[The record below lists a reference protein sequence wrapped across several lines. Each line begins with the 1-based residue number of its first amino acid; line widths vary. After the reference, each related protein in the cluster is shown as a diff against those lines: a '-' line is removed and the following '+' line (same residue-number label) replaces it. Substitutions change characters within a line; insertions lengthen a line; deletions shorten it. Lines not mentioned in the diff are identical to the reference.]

1 MGASDFLSKPFDA
14 TETLLRIRN
23 LLLTHLLQR
32 ELQRQN
38 ASLEQRVRTRTR
50 QLDEARIEA
59 VERLA
64 RAVEYRDD
72 STGQHTRRVGET
84 AALIAQQ
91 LGLTDELVE
100 RIRRAAP
107 LHDVGKIGIPDAIL
121 LKPGK
126 LTPVEFDTMKE
137 HTRIGAEILGQNRSK
152 LMRLSEEIALSH
164 HEHWDGGGYPNG
176 LAGEGIPTSGRIV
189 AVADVFDALTH
200 KRPYKPAWSV
210 VDSVHE
216 MQRLA
221 GIQFDP
227 AVIDAFNQLDPNELA
242 WRTPFDTPLAT
253 PHLRAVGT
261 A

>member
-1 MGASDFLSKPFDA
+1 
-14 TETLLRIRN
+14 
-23 LLLTHLLQR
+23 
-32 ELQRQN
+32 
-38 ASLEQRVRTRTR
+38 
-50 QLDEARIEA
+50 
-59 VERLA
+59 
-64 RAVEYRDD
+64 
-72 STGQHTRRVGET
+72 
-84 AALIAQQ
+84 
-91 LGLTDELVE
+91 
-100 RIRRAAP
+100 
-107 LHDVGKIGIPDAIL
+107 
-121 LKPGK
+121 
-126 LTPVEFDTMKE
+126 MKE

-200 KRPYKPAWSV
+200 KRPYKPAWTV

-221 GIQFDP
+221 GLQFDP
-227 AVIDAFNQLDPNELA
+227 VVIDAFNQLDPNELA
-242 WRTPFDTPLAT
+242 WRTPFDTPLTA